1 MTGMPDPIF
10 KKDAMKKSLRMSL
23 GPVMTATA
31 MLLATTQL
39 TACFPIMA
47 GAVAGGVLSATDR
60 RNTATQAIDRGLQ
73 MELEATLASQYNGRA
88 RVAATVYNR
97 KVLLTGEARDE
108 ALRQQIEAY
117 AKGRENVREVIN
129 DIRVASSPSLVERSE
144 DAFITTK
151 VKSSLIA
158 EQGVPSNSIKV
169 TTEANVVYLLGVVT
183 EAEGER
189 ATNVARTVAGV
200 AKVVK
205 VFDYVSDA
213 EKDRLDRMSTTQQ
226 SGQAPTAAPA
236 VSPAAAP
243 APAAATGS
251 GVQVTPVALP

>member
-1 MTGMPDPIF
+1 
-10 KKDAMKKSLRMSL
+10 MKKSLRMSL

-60 RNTATQAIDRGLQ
+60 RSTATQAIDRGLQ
-73 MELEATLASQYNGRA
+73 LELEATFASQYNGRA

-108 ALRQQIEAY
+108 ALRQQIETY

-129 DIRVASSPSLVERSE
+129 DIRVASSPSLAARSE

-158 EQGVPSNSIKV
+158 ETGVPSNSIKV
-169 TTEANVVYLLGVVT
+169 TTEGNTVYLLGVVT
-183 EAEGER
+183 ESEGER
-189 ATNVARTVAGV
+189 ATNVARTVSGV
-200 AKVVK
+200 SKVVK
-205 VFDYVSDA
+205 AFDYVSEA
-213 EKDRLDRMSTTQQ
+213 EKAQLDRMSSAQQ
-226 SGQAPTAAPA
+226 SGQPAADPA
-236 VSPAAAP
+236 VP
-243 APAAATGS
+243 APAAPATPPAAPAGT